1 MLENGRINISGLD
14 LTNIDGFIE
23 CVKKFRINL
32 LDYQLIIELDLK

>member
-23 CVKKFRINL
+23 CVKKIQN
-32 LDYQLIIELDLK
+32 